1 MTHLKGRL
9 DWNNSSKAKVFLV
22 TFFYGLYMLVYLF
35 FFIFFCKY
43 ARKERKKDKC
53 YFHKLLMFVLNG

>member
-35 FFIFFCKY
+35 FFIFCKHGK
-43 ARKERKKDKC
+43 KERKKDRQM
-53 YFHKLLMFVLNG
+53 LLP